1 MYSWVKPNT
10 LIAVHGENRH
20 INEHVKYAKEQQ
32 IENALSARNG
42 TLIQL
47 HPGDPRYVGE
57 VEYGRLVLDGNDI
70 ISRDSEVFKLRHKMM
85 YNGAIYVV
93 LVMDKSF
100 NLLHSPSIMLEG
112 VAEVI
117 NEDDPIV
124 KTKQFIIS
132 EIDKYKKARGFSKEY
147 IESTITDFVK
157 RFIRQEYSKRPIVKV
172 EVIVNKK

>member
-1 MYSWVKPNT
+1 
-10 LIAVHGENRH
+10 
-20 INEHVKYAKEQQ
+20 
-32 IENALSARNG
+32 
-42 TLIQL
+42 
-47 HPGDPRYVGE
+47 
-57 VEYGRLVLDGNDI
+57 
-70 ISRDSEVFKLRHKMM
+70 MM

-117 NEDDPIV
+117 NEDDPII

-147 IESTITDFVK
+147 IENTITDFVK
-157 RFIRQEYSKRPIVKV
+157 KFIRQEYSKRPIVKV